1 MIKGKTFLA
10 SLLIS
15 FGVIVN
21 LILGNPI
28 GPFLFAFGLLGV
40 CVLEADL
47 FTGKAGYYW
56 WTRTLDLIKIFSDN
70 IFWGAVIGANIG
82 YIYPQLVPIAMEKVS
97 TWSYSYAFFMQ
108 SVFCGM
114 IMYIAVELYKRKNI
128 LGILMGVPLF
138 IFCGFQHSIAN
149 IIIALIAAWSGIPF
163 STVGLVFFCAL
174 GNLLGSICINLIV
187 EEK

>member
-1 MIKGKTFLA
+1 MIKSKTFLA
-10 SLLIS
+10 SMLIS

-21 LILGNPI
+21 LTLGNPI
-28 GPFLFAFGLLGV
+28 GPFLFSFGLLGV

-56 WTRTLDLIKIFSDN
+56 RTKPFDLSMILIDN
-70 IFWGAVIGANIG
+70 MLWGAIIGANIG
-82 YIYPQLVPIAMEKVS
+82 YIYPQLVPMAMEKVS
-97 TWSYSYAFFMQ
+97 TWSFSYAFFMQ

-149 IIIALIAAWSGIPF
+149 IIIALIAALDGIPF
-163 STVGLVFFCAL
+163 STIGLIFFCAL
-174 GNLLGSICINLIV
+174 GNLLGSICINLMT